1 MTITVV
7 DVETSFV
14 TGENGKTDPSPFN
27 SRNKLVS
34 VGINNEYLF
43 FNHDERQDNGAF
55 IKVQNILDKTTLLI
69 GHNLKFD
76 LAWLYEVG
84 FKYSGKVYDT
94 MIGEYVLQRGVRK
107 ALSLKECCNRRKL
120 SSKSDATQDFIN
132 QGISFE
138 MMPSKIVE
146 EYGRQDITVTRELY
160 HSQVDDFK
168 QAKNRNLVPTVKM
181 MNSFLQV
188 LTKMEMNGIQIDL
201 DALHDV
207 ETKFK
212 IEYDELREK
221 IDTIIWERMGDTR
234 INPASPEQLSWLIYG
249 VKVIDKTKWAE
260 AFNIGIDPQTK
271 KQKKKPKLSRT
282 QFTRMVAQMTQPIY
296 KTRSHQCIHCSGQGR
311 IQKIK
316 VNGEPYK
323 NLSPC
328 HHCSGTGIIYEETKA
343 RAGFTLNPSFVSDV
357 SEGGFKTDRV
367 TLGKLTNTD
376 DAELNEFIEC
386 ITRYNALETYL
397 NTFVEGIKSHCNKDG
412 SLHPKFMQCVTAT
425 GRLSSRD
432 PNFQNQPRGKTFPIR
447 RVVTSRWEG
456 GKILEMDFAQLE
468 FRTAVFLSQDRQG
481 MADIQNKV
489 DIHQF
494 TADVIGVSRQE
505 AKGHTFKPLYGG
517 MSGTESEKKYYKEFL
532 VKYKDIAKWHDQ
544 LESDAINYKVVSLPS
559 GREYAFPFARR
570 MPWGSSS
577 NSTQVKN
584 YPVQGFATADI
595 VPLTCIAVD
604 NLMVQNK
611 VKSLLINT
619 IHDSV
624 LIDVHPNEED
634 MIIDIVKKGARNVV
648 PMMKEHYDID
658 FNVPLDT
665 DVKVGYNWLE
675 MREV

>member
-27 SRNKLVS
+27 SKNKLVS

-146 EYGRQDITVTRELY
+146 EYGRQDIAVTRELY

-249 VKVIDKTKWAE
+249 VKVVDKKKWAE

-456 GKILEMDFAQLE
+456 GKILEIDFAQLE

-624 LIDVHPNEED
+624 LIDVHPDEED

>member
-249 VKVIDKTKWAE
+249 VKVIDKKKWAE

>member
-249 VKVIDKTKWAE
+249 VKVVDKKKWAE

-357 SEGGFKTDRV
+357 SEGGFRTDRV

-468 FRTAVFLSQDRQG
+468 FRTAVFLSQDKQG

>member
-249 VKVIDKTKWAE
+249 VKVVDKKKWAE

-468 FRTAVFLSQDRQG
+468 FITAVFLSQDRQG

>member
-27 SRNKLVS
+27 SKNKLVS

-201 DALHDV
+201 NALHDV

-249 VKVIDKTKWAE
+249 VKVIDKKKWAE

>member
-27 SRNKLVS
+27 SKNKLVS

-212 IEYDELREK
+212 TEYDELREK

-249 VKVIDKTKWAE
+249 VKVVDKKKWAE

-296 KTRSHQCIHCSGQGR
+296 KTRSHQCVHCSGQGR

-397 NTFVEGIKSHCNKDG
+397 NTFVEGIKSHCNKYG

-468 FRTAVFLSQDRQG
+468 FRTAVFLSQDKQG

-624 LIDVHPNEED
+624 LIDVHPDEED

>member
-249 VKVIDKTKWAE
+249 VKVVDKKKWAE

>member
-27 SRNKLVS
+27 SKNKLVS

-249 VKVIDKTKWAE
+249 VKVVDKKKWAE

-296 KTRSHQCIHCSGQGR
+296 KTRSHQCVHCSGQGR

-624 LIDVHPNEED
+624 LIDVHPDEED

>member
-27 SRNKLVS
+27 SKNKLVS

-146 EYGRQDITVTRELY
+146 EYGRQDIAVTRELY

-249 VKVIDKTKWAE
+249 VKVVDKKKWAE

>member
-27 SRNKLVS
+27 SKNKLVS

-212 IEYDELREK
+212 TEYDELREK

-249 VKVIDKTKWAE
+249 VKVVDKKKWAE

-624 LIDVHPNEED
+624 LIDVHPDEED

>member
-27 SRNKLVS
+27 SKNKLVS

-146 EYGRQDITVTRELY
+146 EYGRQDIAVTRELY

-249 VKVIDKTKWAE
+249 VKVIDKKKWAE

-447 RVVTSRWEG
+447 RVVTSRWKG

-468 FRTAVFLSQDRQG
+468 FRTAVFLSQDKQG

-624 LIDVHPNEED
+624 LIDVHPDEED

>member
-249 VKVIDKTKWAE
+249 VKVVDKKKWAE

-634 MIIDIVKKGARNVV
+634 VIIDIVKRGARNVV
-648 PMMKEHYDID
+648 PMMKEYYDID

>member
-1 MTITVV
+1 M
-7 DVETSFV
+7 
-14 TGENGKTDPSPFN
+14 
-27 SRNKLVS
+27 
-34 VGINNEYLF
+34 
-43 FNHDERQDNGAF
+43 
-55 IKVQNILDKTTLLI
+55 
-69 GHNLKFD
+69 
-76 LAWLYEVG
+76 
-84 FKYSGKVYDT
+84 
-94 MIGEYVLQRGVRK
+94 
-107 ALSLKECCNRRKL
+107 
-120 SSKSDATQDFIN
+120 
-132 QGISFE
+132 
-138 MMPSKIVE
+138 
-146 EYGRQDITVTRELY
+146 
-160 HSQVDDFK
+160 
-168 QAKNRNLVPTVKM
+168 
-181 MNSFLQV
+181 
-188 LTKMEMNGIQIDL
+188 
-201 DALHDV
+201 
-207 ETKFK
+207 
-212 IEYDELREK
+212 
-221 IDTIIWERMGDTR
+221 
-234 INPASPEQLSWLIYG
+234 
-249 VKVIDKTKWAE
+249 
-260 AFNIGIDPQTK
+260 
-271 KQKKKPKLSRT
+271 
-282 QFTRMVAQMTQPIY
+282 
-296 KTRSHQCIHCSGQGR
+296 
-311 IQKIK
+311 
-316 VNGEPYK
+316 
-323 NLSPC
+323 
-328 HHCSGTGIIYEETKA
+328 
-343 RAGFTLNPSFVSDV
+343 
-357 SEGGFKTDRV
+357 

-624 LIDVHPNEED
+624 LIDVHPGEED

>member
-234 INPASPEQLSWLIYG
+234 INPSSPEQLSWLIYG
-249 VKVIDKTKWAE
+249 VKVVDKKKWAE

>member
-249 VKVIDKTKWAE
+249 VKVVDKKKWAE

-624 LIDVHPNEED
+624 LIDVHPDEED

>member
-1 MTITVV
+1 MTIAVV

-14 TGENGKTDPSPFN
+14 TGQNGKTDPSPFN
-27 SRNKLVS
+27 SKNKLVS

-43 FNHDERQDNGAF
+43 FNHDERQDNNAF

-84 FKYSGKVYDT
+84 FKYDGKVYDT

-107 ALSLKECCNRRKL
+107 ALSLKECCKRRKL
-120 SSKSDATQDFIN
+120 SSKSDATEDFIN

-138 MMPSKIVE
+138 MIPSKIVE
-146 EYGRQDITVTRELY
+146 EYGRQDIAVTRELY
-160 HSQVDDFK
+160 YSQVDDFK
-168 QAKNRNLVPTVKM
+168 QAKNRNLIPTVKM

-201 DALHDV
+201 EALHDV
-207 ETKFK
+207 ESKFK
-212 IEYDELREK
+212 TEYDELREK

-249 VKVIDKTKWAE
+249 VKVIDKKKWAE

-271 KQKKKPKLSRT
+271 KQKRKPKLSRT

-296 KTRSHQCIHCSGQGR
+296 KTRSHQCVHCSGQGR

-328 HHCSGTGIIYEETKA
+328 HHCSGTGIIYEETQA
-343 RAGFTLNPSFVSDV
+343 RAGFTLNPTFVSDV

-367 TLGKLTNTD
+367 TLSKLTNTD
-376 DAELNEFIEC
+376 DEELNEFIEC

-397 NTFVEGIKSHCNKDG
+397 NTFVEGIKSHCNGKG
-412 SLHPKFMQCVTAT
+412 NLHPKFMQCVTAT

-447 RVVTSRWEG
+447 KVVTSRWKD

-468 FRTAVFLSQDRQG
+468 FRTAVFLSQDKQG

-544 LESDAINYKVVSLPS
+544 LESDAINYKVVTLPS

-570 MPWGSSS
+570 KPWGSAS
-577 NSTQVKN
+577 NSTQIKN

-604 NLMVQNK
+604 NLMIQNK
-611 VKSLLINT
+611 VKSLMINT

-634 MIIDIVKKGARNVV
+634 LIVDIVKRGARNVV
-648 PMMKEHYDID
+648 PMMKEYYDID

>member
-160 HSQVDDFK
+160 HSQVVDFK

-249 VKVIDKTKWAE
+249 VKVVDKKKWAE

-611 VKSLLINT
+611 VKSLLINS

>member
-27 SRNKLVS
+27 SKNKLVS

-146 EYGRQDITVTRELY
+146 EYGRQDIAVTRELY

-249 VKVIDKTKWAE
+249 VKVVDKKKWAE

-296 KTRSHQCIHCSGQGR
+296 KTRSHQCVHCSGQGR

-624 LIDVHPNEED
+624 LIDVHPDEED

>member
-146 EYGRQDITVTRELY
+146 EYGRQDIAVTRELY

-249 VKVIDKTKWAE
+249 VKVVDKKKWAE

>member
-107 ALSLKECCNRRKL
+107 ALSLKECCNRRNL

-146 EYGRQDITVTRELY
+146 EYGRQDIAVTRELY

-249 VKVIDKTKWAE
+249 VKVVDKKKWAE

>member
-1 MTITVV
+1 M
-7 DVETSFV
+7 
-14 TGENGKTDPSPFN
+14 
-27 SRNKLVS
+27 
-34 VGINNEYLF
+34 
-43 FNHDERQDNGAF
+43 
-55 IKVQNILDKTTLLI
+55 I

-249 VKVIDKTKWAE
+249 VKVVDKKKWAE

-296 KTRSHQCIHCSGQGR
+296 KNRSHQCIHCSGQGR

-447 RVVTSRWEG
+447 RVV
-456 GKILEMDFAQLE
+456 EMDFAQLE
-468 FRTAVFLSQDRQG
+468 FRTAVFLSQDKQG

>member
-249 VKVIDKTKWAE
+249 VKVVDKKKWAE

-311 IQKIK
+311 IQMIK

>member
-249 VKVIDKTKWAE
+249 VKVVDKKKWAE

-468 FRTAVFLSQDRQG
+468 FRTAVFLSQDKQG

-648 PMMKEHYDID
+648 PMMKEYYDID

>member
-146 EYGRQDITVTRELY
+146 EYGRQDIAVTRELY

-249 VKVIDKTKWAE
+249 VKVIDKKKWAE

-624 LIDVHPNEED
+624 LIDVHPDEED

>member
-249 VKVIDKTKWAE
+249 VKVVDKKKWAE

-481 MADIQNKV
+481 MDDIQNKV

-505 AKGHTFKPLYGG
+505 
-517 MSGTESEKKYYKEFL
+517 S
-532 VKYKDIAKWHDQ
+532 
-544 LESDAINYKVVSLPS
+544 
-559 GREYAFPFARR
+559 
-570 MPWGSSS
+570 
-577 NSTQVKN
+577 
-584 YPVQGFATADI
+584 
-595 VPLTCIAVD
+595 
-604 NLMVQNK
+604 
-611 VKSLLINT
+611 
-619 IHDSV
+619 
-624 LIDVHPNEED
+624 
-634 MIIDIVKKGARNVV
+634 
-648 PMMKEHYDID
+648 
-658 FNVPLDT
+658 
-665 DVKVGYNWLE
+665 
-675 MREV
+675 

>member
-146 EYGRQDITVTRELY
+146 EYGRQDIAVTRELY

-249 VKVIDKTKWAE
+249 VKVIDKKKWAE

-468 FRTAVFLSQDRQG
+468 FRTAVFLSQDKQG

-624 LIDVHPNEED
+624 LIDVHPDEED

>member
-27 SRNKLVS
+27 SKNKLVS

-146 EYGRQDITVTRELY
+146 EYGRQDIAVTRELY

-212 IEYDELREK
+212 TEYDELREK

-249 VKVIDKTKWAE
+249 VKVVDKKKWAE

-624 LIDVHPNEED
+624 LIDVHPDEED

>member
-27 SRNKLVS
+27 SKNKLVS

-146 EYGRQDITVTRELY
+146 EYGRQDIAVTRELY

-212 IEYDELREK
+212 TEYDELREK

-249 VKVIDKTKWAE
+249 VKVVDKKKWAE

-456 GKILEMDFAQLE
+456 GKILEIDFAQLE

-624 LIDVHPNEED
+624 LIDVHPDEED

>member
-249 VKVIDKTKWAE
+249 VKVIDKKKWAE
-260 AFNIGIDPQTK
+260 SFNIGIDPQTK

-376 DAELNEFIEC
+376 DAELNEFVEC

-447 RVVTSRWEG
+447 RVVTSRWKG

-532 VKYKDIAKWHDQ
+532 VKYRDIAKWHDQ

>member
-76 LAWLYEVG
+76 LAWVYEVG

-249 VKVIDKTKWAE
+249 VKVVDKKKWAE

>member
-27 SRNKLVS
+27 SKNKLVS

-146 EYGRQDITVTRELY
+146 EYGRQDIAVTRELY

-212 IEYDELREK
+212 TEYDELREK

-249 VKVIDKTKWAE
+249 VKVVDKKKWAE

>member
-27 SRNKLVS
+27 SKNKLVS

-107 ALSLKECCNRRKL
+107 ALSLKECCNRRNL

-138 MMPSKIVE
+138 MMPPKIVE
-146 EYGRQDITVTRELY
+146 EYGRQDIAVTRELY

-249 VKVIDKTKWAE
+249 VKVVDKKKWAE

-447 RVVTSRWEG
+447 RVVTSRWKG

-624 LIDVHPNEED
+624 LIDVHPGEED

>member
-249 VKVIDKTKWAE
+249 VKVIDKKKWAE

-648 PMMKEHYDID
+648 PMMKEYYDID

>member
-27 SRNKLVS
+27 SKNKLVS

-146 EYGRQDITVTRELY
+146 EYGRQDIAVTRELY

-249 VKVIDKTKWAE
+249 VKVVDKKKWAE

-624 LIDVHPNEED
+624 LIDVHPDEED

>member
-27 SRNKLVS
+27 SKNKLVS

-146 EYGRQDITVTRELY
+146 EYGRQDIAVTRELY

-212 IEYDELREK
+212 TEYDELREK

-249 VKVIDKTKWAE
+249 VKVVDKKKWAE

-468 FRTAVFLSQDRQG
+468 FRTAVFLSQDKQG

-532 VKYKDIAKWHDQ
+532 VKYKDIAK
-544 LESDAINYKVVSLPS
+544 
-559 GREYAFPFARR
+559 
-570 MPWGSSS
+570 
-577 NSTQVKN
+577 
-584 YPVQGFATADI
+584 
-595 VPLTCIAVD
+595 
-604 NLMVQNK
+604 
-611 VKSLLINT
+611 
-619 IHDSV
+619 
-624 LIDVHPNEED
+624 
-634 MIIDIVKKGARNVV
+634 
-648 PMMKEHYDID
+648 
-658 FNVPLDT
+658 
-665 DVKVGYNWLE
+665 
-675 MREV
+675 

>member
-1 MTITVV
+1 
-7 DVETSFV
+7 
-14 TGENGKTDPSPFN
+14 
-27 SRNKLVS
+27 
-34 VGINNEYLF
+34 
-43 FNHDERQDNGAF
+43 
-55 IKVQNILDKTTLLI
+55 
-69 GHNLKFD
+69 
-76 LAWLYEVG
+76 
-84 FKYSGKVYDT
+84 
-94 MIGEYVLQRGVRK
+94 
-107 ALSLKECCNRRKL
+107 
-120 SSKSDATQDFIN
+120 
-132 QGISFE
+132 

-146 EYGRQDITVTRELY
+146 EYGRQDIAVTRELY

-249 VKVIDKTKWAE
+249 VKVVDKKKWAE

-624 LIDVHPNEED
+624 LIDVHPDEED

>member
-107 ALSLKECCNRRKL
+107 ALSLKECCNRRRL

-249 VKVIDKTKWAE
+249 VKVVDKKKWAE